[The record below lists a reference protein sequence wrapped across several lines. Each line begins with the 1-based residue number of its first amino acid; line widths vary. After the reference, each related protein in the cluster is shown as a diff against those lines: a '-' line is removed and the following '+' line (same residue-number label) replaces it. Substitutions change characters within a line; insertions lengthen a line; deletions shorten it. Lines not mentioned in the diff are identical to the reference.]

1 MVGIVSS
8 VPESH
13 MTITATM
20 FFASISITVFM
31 VYGMYCLAISLNG
44 SINCCVSDVSVVVS
58 SPAII
63 PRISVAA
70 DIVM

>member
-1 MVGIVSS
+1 MGIVSS

-13 MTITATM
+13 MTITATR
-20 FFASISITVFM
+20 FFASISITVCM
-31 VYGMYCLAISLNG
+31 VYGMYCLAISLSG
-44 SINCCVSDVSVVVS
+44 SINCCASCVGVVVS

-70 DIVM
+70 DIVV